1 VRVRKGET
9 EMKAGDRT
17 TKWRDREFRVGAA
30 LLSLYALAL
39 VLADPEWAMWA
50 GAMAVGALPS
60 EIPPSLSHTPAELF
74 AGTGTL
80 SVLGLGAFL
89 ALLVIRGENV
99 CHRVLAMVEQE
110 WNRWCHGSV
119 RRRL

>member
-1 VRVRKGET
+1 MRTEGPIGKWWNGEL
-9 EMKAGDRT
+9 
-17 TKWRDREFRVGAA
+17 WIGAT

-50 GAMAVGALPS
+50 GAMAAGALPS

-74 AGTGTL
+74 AGTGTFT
-80 SVLGLGAFL
+80 VLGLGAFL